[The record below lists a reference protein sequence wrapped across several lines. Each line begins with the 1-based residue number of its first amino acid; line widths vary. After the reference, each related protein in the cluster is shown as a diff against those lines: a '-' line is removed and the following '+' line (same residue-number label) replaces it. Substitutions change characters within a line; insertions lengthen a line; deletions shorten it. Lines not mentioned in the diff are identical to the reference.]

1 MKMTI
6 KDIAEILKQNNNF
19 EILTHNYPD
28 GDCLGSGFGLCMALR
43 QIGKNANVITTD
55 SPKSFDY
62 ITKKVENQSFDP
74 EYIVSVDVADEK
86 LLGKNEEKYK
96 GRINL
101 CIDHH
106 ASNVIEAEYRYVDC
120 ESAAAGEI
128 IYEVIKELGAEITV
142 DIANCLYTAI
152 STDTGCFRYTNTTS
166 RTLRISADLLEL
178 GCDSAYINKV
188 MFETKSKRRI
198 ELERDI
204 LDKMIFCADDKC
216 AMVYTTCEMVE
227 GMGDDETEGIASI
240 PRQIEGVKL
249 GITIREKQGGEY
261 KVSARTNGDVDACAF
276 CAQFGGGG
284 HVAAAGCTI
293 KGTLEGTIEKLK
305 EAAEK
310 TL

>member
-6 KDIAEILKQNNNF
+6 KDIASFLKQNNNF

-55 SPKSFDY
+55 LPKSYDF
-62 ITKKVENQSFDP
+62 ITQKVTPQRFEP
-74 EYIVSVDVADEK
+74 EVIISTDVAAEK
-86 LLGKNEEKYK
+86 LLGKNEDKYK
-96 GRINL
+96 GRIDL

-106 ASNVIEAEYRYVDC
+106 ASNSIESEYRFVD
-120 ESAAAGEI
+120 SDAAAAGEI
-128 IYEVIKELGAEITV
+128 IYELIKELGADITV

-152 STDTGCFRYTNTTS
+152 ATDTGCFRYNNTTS
-166 RTLRISADLLEL
+166 RTMRIAADLLDL
-178 GCDSAYINKV
+178 GCDNEYINKV
-188 MFETKSKRRI
+188 MFETKTKRRI

-204 LDKMIFCADDKC
+204 LERMIFCADDKC
-216 AMVYTTCEMVE
+216 AMVYTTLEMVE

-249 GITIREKQGGEY
+249 GLTIREKQGGEY

-276 CAQFGGGG
+276 CAKFGGGG
-284 HVAAAGCTI
+284 HIGAAGCTI
-293 KGTLEGTIEKLK
+293 KGTLENTIALLK
-305 EAAEK
+305 EAAEEI
-310 TL
+310 L

>member
-1 MKMTI
+1 MTI
-6 KDIAEILKQNNNF
+6 KDIASVLKQNDNF
-19 EILTHNYPD
+19 GILTHNYPD
-28 GDCLGSGFGLCMALR
+28 GDCLGSGFGLCLALR

-55 SPKSFDY
+55 TPKSFSF
-62 ITKKVENQSFDP
+62 ITDTVKTQDFEP
-74 EYIVSVDVADEK
+74 EFIVSTDVAAEK

-96 GRINL
+96 GRIQL

-106 ASNVIEAEYRYVDC
+106 ASNTIDAEYRYID
-120 ESAAAGEI
+120 AKAGAAGEI
-128 IYEVIKELGAEITV
+128 IYELIKELGAEITV

-152 STDTGCFRYTNTTS
+152 ATDTGCFCYINTSS
-166 RTLRISADLLEL
+166 RTLRIAADLLDL

-188 MFETKSKRRI
+188 MFETKTKRRI

-216 AMVYTTCEMVE
+216 AIVYTTLEMVE

-261 KVSARTNGDVDACAF
+261 KVSARTNGDIDASSF
-276 CAQFGGGG
+276 CAKFGGGG
-284 HVAAAGCTI
+284 HMGAAGCTI
-293 KGTLEGTIEKLK
+293 KGTLEGTISMLK
-305 EAAEK
+305 AAAQEI
-310 TL
+310 L

>member
-1 MKMTI
+1 MTI
-6 KDIAEILKQNNNF
+6 KDIASVLKQNNNF

-28 GDCLGSGFGLCMALR
+28 GDCLGCGYGLCMALR

-55 SPKSFDY
+55 KPKSFSF
-62 ITKKVENQSFDP
+62 ITDKLEPQDFTP
-74 EYIVSVDVADEK
+74 EFIVSTDVADEK
-86 LLGKNEEKYK
+86 LLGNNEDKYK
-96 GRINL
+96 GRIDL

-106 ASNVIEAEYRYVDC
+106 GSNNIEAEYRYVD
-120 ESAAAGEI
+120 SSAAAAGEI
-128 IYEVIKELGAEITV
+128 IYELIKELGAEITV

-166 RTLRISADLLEL
+166 RTLRIAADLFDL

-188 MFETKSKRRI
+188 MFETKTKRRI
-198 ELERDI
+198 ELERDV

-216 AMVYTTCEMVE
+216 AIVYTTCEMVE

-240 PRQIEGVKL
+240 PRRIEGVKL
-249 GITIREKQGGEY
+249 GLTIREKPGGEY

-284 HVAAAGCTI
+284 HIAAAGCTI
-293 KGTLEGTIEKLK
+293 KGTLDGTIAMLK

-310 TL
+310 VL

>member
-1 MKMTI
+1 MTV
-6 KDIAEILKQNNNF
+6 KDLASILKQNNNF

-28 GDCLGSGFGLCMALR
+28 GDCLGCGYGLCLALR

-55 SPKSFDY
+55 MPKNFSF
-62 ITKKVENQSFDP
+62 ITDKAEPQDFEP
-74 EYIVSVDVADEK
+74 EFIVSTDVADTK
-86 LLGKNEEKYK
+86 LLGKNEDKYK
-96 GRINL
+96 GRIDM

-106 ASNVIEAEYRYVDC
+106 GSNTIEAQYRYVDS
-120 ESAAAGEI
+120 EAAAAGEI
-128 IYEVIKELGAEITV
+128 IFELIKELGAEITV
-142 DIANCLYTAI
+142 DIANCLYTAL
-152 STDTGCFRYTNTTS
+152 STDTGCFCYVNTTS
-166 RTLRISADLLEL
+166 RTLRIAADLLDL

-188 MFETKSKRRI
+188 MFETKTKRRI

-216 AMVYTTCEMVE
+216 AMIYTTCEMVE

-284 HVAAAGCTI
+284 HIGAAGCTI
-293 KGTLEGTIEKLK
+293 KGTLESTIEMLRK
-305 EAAEK
+305 AAEK